1 MTKKRGLIFIVLLVI
16 FLYVGNYIFSPTIEI
31 INNSDKNMNINFY
44 QYLGIIDIESSRIE
58 PADTQSVDYI
68 AINKS
73 IILQKGGSKTFR
85 SKLSDIRSNEPKKI
99 DLLEIYWND
108 AKYDP
113 VEYAFLKDKQKKN
126 ICSLVITVDNN
137 NYTIEEKTNKFCLRG
152 ISRVVY

>member
-113 VEYAFLKDKQKKN
+113 VEYAFLKYKQKKN
-126 ICSLVITVDNN
+126 ICSLVITFDNDSK
-137 NYTIEEKTNKFCLRG
+137 TIEENTNHHCLTR
-152 ISRVVY
+152 IR